1 MWLIV
6 LFFFSDRRKKKMKGC
21 VGRGVGV
28 CAPVKQKRGK
38 EGKKYEKENDK
49 EMFSVARDV
58 LHTYIT
64 RQGRKK
70 RIKMSRRARF
80 IGRDY
85 DADALDRAIKKT
97 VS

>member
-6 LFFFSDRRKKKMKGC
+6 LFLFQIEGRKKSKGC
-21 VGRGVGV
+21 VGRGVVV
-28 CAPVKQKRGK
+28 CAPVKRKQGK

-58 LHTYIT
+58 LRTYIT

-70 RIKMSRRARF
+70 RIKMSERARF
-80 IGRDY
+80 IG
-85 DADALDRAIKKT
+85 
-97 VS
+97 